1 MKKFISVLFLSLLV
15 TGVSFAGELGENMA
29 SDCVST
35 QQSSRFQQ
43 TLADGQS
50 SEVEQSSSSS
60 SSER

>member
-43 TLADGQS
+43 TLSDGQS